1 MKNNISKE
9 NSDNN
14 LRELF
19 SEHIEL
25 KKAYKKLQDSFV
37 KTPVENKD
45 IKKDEVVVSKTEE
58 NKIDLKVLCRQLEES
73 REYCKEQFLH
83 LYITKERYADNFK
96 YGHFMREGRFVN
108 TTCLDNWN
116 RRARYC
122 DNKLI
127 LCNNTSDC
135 AHSLHALFGN
145 SDDIKRW
152 SKKNTTTFL
161 KWLNG
166 DTIKKDFSLLGNLI
180 TSEDITDCNN
190 ISKISDSLF
199 FVHNTRADELTK
211 HIKDTIEYLKKITQV
226 VKILDKFLA
235 LKYSDSPSSFEV
247 TESLDV
253 IAIKILDDDGCLT
266 KEAIEKADS
275 LKKQLHL

>member
-14 LRELF
+14 LRELS
-19 SEHIEL
+19 SELIEL

-45 IKKDEVVVSKTEE
+45 TKKDEVVVSKTEE

-83 LYITKERYADNFK
+83 LYITKERYDDHMFDK
-96 YGHFMREGRFVN
+96 
-108 TTCLDNWN
+108 
-116 RRARYC
+116 
-122 DNKLI
+122 
-127 LCNNTSDC
+127 
-135 AHSLHALFGN
+135 
-145 SDDIKRW
+145 DIKDKYPRVFYW
-152 SKKNTTTFL
+152 FYMISWASLPSNKEEVSIADLCDSVSDGLDMDNPSHFVVSSSEKKQKTLGWLIDGTINKKN
-161 KWLNG
+161 
-166 DTIKKDFSLLGNLI
+166 ISLFGNLI
-180 TSEDITDCNN
+180 TSEDLTDCKK
-190 ISKISDSLF
+190 ISKIPDSLF

-211 HIKDTIEYLKKITQV
+211 HIKDTIEYLKKISQV
-226 VKILDKFLA
+226 VKILDKFLG
-235 LKYSDSPSSFEV
+235 LKYSDRHSTSELAETF
-247 TESLDV
+247 DV
-253 IAIKILDDDGCLT
+253 IAIKILDDDGRLT